1 VQAQDRA
8 GALLEYRQSLKLR
21 YDLER
26 TDPANTALATE
37 LIKTLVRV
45 STVAD
50 NAEARTMLGEAITRA
65 SALELEQRLPPDYA
79 RWPLLLK
86 EALAKLK

>member
-1 VQAQDRA
+1 
-8 GALLEYRQSLKLR
+8 
-21 YDLER
+21 
-26 TDPANTALATE
+26 
-37 LIKTLVRV
+37 
-45 STVAD
+45 
-50 NAEARTMLGEAITRA
+50 MLGEAITRA